1 MLLGWLSWTHVM
13 QGTLATF
20 LLGGVIAAAL
30 MVLRRKGARDEF
42 TYGPPMIIGAIGAI
56 VVPALLQAL

>member
-1 MLLGWLSWTHVM
+1 M

-30 MVLRRKGARDEF
+30 MVLRHKGARDEF
-42 TYGPPMIIGAIGAI
+42 AYGPPRIIGAGGALG
-56 VVPALLQAL
+56 VPALLQAL